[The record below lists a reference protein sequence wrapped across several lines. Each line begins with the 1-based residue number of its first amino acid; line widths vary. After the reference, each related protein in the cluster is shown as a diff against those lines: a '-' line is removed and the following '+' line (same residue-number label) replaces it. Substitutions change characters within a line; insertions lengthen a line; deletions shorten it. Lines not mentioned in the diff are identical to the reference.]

1 MYNIPIAKPSLIGNE
16 INYVNDCLKT
26 NWISSIG
33 DYIEKFE
40 NEFAKYVDI
49 NYATTCSN
57 GTVAIHLALMALDIK
72 NGDEIIVPTFTY
84 IASVNAI
91 KYCNATPIFVDS
103 EIETWNLDLK
113 KIEEAI
119 TSKTKAILAVHLY
132 GNPINMDI
140 LMKIANKHNLF
151 VIEDCAEAHG
161 AKYKNK
167 SVGSFGIISTFSFYG
182 NKILTTGEG
191 GMVVSNDEN
200 LIAKI
205 KLLKSQGMDPKNR
218 YWFPIIGYNYRMTNI
233 QAAIGLA
240 QLENSDLFNSKRQK
254 IFNFYNQNLKNI
266 KEIKFQNTVLE
277 GVSVNWLYSIV
288 LEKSAK
294 LNRDELMLELRRKGI
309 DSRPFFYP
317 VHLLPPYQT
326 NEIVDSYPIA
336 ELLGSNGINLP
347 TFYDLSEDELAY
359 ICKTLNEIL

>member
-1 MYNIPIAKPSLIGNE
+1 
-16 INYVNDCLKT
+16 
-26 NWISSIG
+26 
-33 DYIEKFE
+33 
-40 NEFAKYVDI
+40 
-49 NYATTCSN
+49 
-57 GTVAIHLALMALDIK
+57 
-72 NGDEIIVPTFTY
+72 
-84 IASVNAI
+84 
-91 KYCNATPIFVDS
+91 
-103 EIETWNLDLK
+103 
-113 KIEEAI
+113 
-119 TSKTKAILAVHLY
+119 
-132 GNPINMDI
+132 
-140 LMKIANKHNLF
+140 
-151 VIEDCAEAHG
+151 
-161 AKYKNK
+161 
-167 SVGSFGIISTFSFYG
+167 
-182 NKILTTGEG
+182 
-191 GMVVSNDEN
+191 
-200 LIAKI
+200 
-205 KLLKSQGMDPKNR
+205 
-218 YWFPIIGYNYRMTNI
+218 
-233 QAAIGLA
+233 LA